1 MEAIREYEMSL
12 SRELVRVLSKSGAK
26 IYGASHRFRLASID
40 PDGVVRIEEQGI
52 DARDGLMYSP
62 R

>member
-26 IYGASHRFRLASID
+26 IYGASAPEKTDQRTLLFASIL
-40 PDGVVRIEEQGI
+40 PVSIPT
-52 DARDGLMYSP
+52 GL
-62 R
+62 